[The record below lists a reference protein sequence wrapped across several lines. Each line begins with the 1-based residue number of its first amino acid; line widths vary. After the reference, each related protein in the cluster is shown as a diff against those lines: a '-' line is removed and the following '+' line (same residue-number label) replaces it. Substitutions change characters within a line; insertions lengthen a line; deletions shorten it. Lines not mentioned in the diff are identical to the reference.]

1 MKNFFIL
8 LILISWPN
16 LIMGYESK
24 IIYKIENEIIT
35 NIDIKNEYKYLL
47 VLNNNLQNLTKEEIF
62 KISKASVIK
71 EKIKKIEILK
81 NFESLE
87 VDENYLNKY
96 IENIYKQRNL
106 STINE
111 YQNYLKKHN
120 LELDGMKNKLK
131 IEIMWNEMIIKK
143 YSTKVFIDMVKIKK
157 NLLAENA
164 NKTKK
169 YLLSEILYEI
179 KDKYK
184 IKKKYKQ
191 IKESIKNIGFE
202 NTASTFSISDTS
214 KIGGKLGWVNESSLN
229 KEIRQKISGLDIG
242 DHTGPIII
250 NGGILIIKVNEIK
263 EEENN
268 ALYEEK
274 LKKIIN
280 YERNKQLNDYSK
292 IYFNKVKKNL
302 NLSEY

>member
-1 MKNFFIL
+1 M
-8 LILISWPN
+8 
-16 LIMGYESK
+16 
-24 IIYKIENEIIT
+24 
-35 NIDIKNEYKYLL
+35 EY
-47 VLNNNLQNLTKEEIF
+47 LNNNLQNLTKEEIF

-143 YSTKVFIDMVKIKK
+143 YSTKVFIDMIKIKK

-169 YLLSEILYEI
+169 YLCS
-179 KDKYK
+179 KWKYC
-184 IKKKYKQ
+184 
-191 IKESIKNIGFE
+191 
-202 NTASTFSISDTS
+202 
-214 KIGGKLGWVNESSLN
+214 
-229 KEIRQKISGLDIG
+229 R
-242 DHTGPIII
+242 
-250 NGGILIIKVNEIK
+250 
-263 EEENN
+263 
-268 ALYEEK
+268 
-274 LKKIIN
+274 
-280 YERNKQLNDYSK
+280 
-292 IYFNKVKKNL
+292 
-302 NLSEY
+302 

>member
-143 YSTKVFIDMVKIKK
+143 YSTKVFIDMVIR
-157 NLLAENA
+157 
-164 NKTKK
+164 
-169 YLLSEILYEI
+169 
-179 KDKYK
+179 
-184 IKKKYKQ
+184 
-191 IKESIKNIGFE
+191 
-202 NTASTFSISDTS
+202 NT
-214 KIGGKLGWVNESSLN
+214 L
-229 KEIRQKISGLDIG
+229 
-242 DHTGPIII
+242 
-250 NGGILIIKVNEIK
+250 
-263 EEENN
+263 
-268 ALYEEK
+268 
-274 LKKIIN
+274 
-280 YERNKQLNDYSK
+280 
-292 IYFNKVKKNL
+292 
-302 NLSEY
+302 